1 MDISHIAEF
10 HQQSFLVWFHL
21 AFLYPFL
28 VIFPTV
34 EKGTLISLLLVWKL
48 MVLCNLFF

>member
-10 HQQSFLVWFHL
+10 HQQSFLVRFNF

-28 VIFPTV
+28 VIFPSV
-34 EKGTLISLLLVWKL
+34 EKGTLIHLLLVWKL
-48 MVLCNLFF
+48 MVLCNVFF